1 MDCPFNGNIF
11 VCVWESVHCTDYTIP
26 QYSTKK
32 NWVFCSKAVPPLDI
46 LQDQIQLIVKMS
58 MYNFYFLAYS
68 ITIFIFERK
77 KSYHLNILMIFD
89 F

>member
-1 MDCPFNGNIF
+1 
-11 VCVWESVHCTDYTIP
+11 
-26 QYSTKK
+26 
-32 NWVFCSKAVPPLDI
+32 
-46 LQDQIQLIVKMS
+46 
-58 MYNFYFLAYS
+58 MYFYFLAYS